1 MQLKILSIA
10 NPHMRAFHASWFG
23 FFSTFFS
30 TFAPAPLAPMFK
42 SEATLGLKRADLVAG
57 NLCSVSS
64 NIFMRVVMGI
74 VCDKLGARKGLA
86 FLLLITSPAILG
98 MMFVDNAA
106 GFIICRF
113 VIGMSLASFVACQV
127 WCTQQFSKSIV
138 GVANA
143 TAGGWGNLGGGITNL
158 TMPFIFLAF
167 MSATG
172 EDELA
177 SLRLCFLVPLAL
189 HLASAAFVMTAATSP
204 TATTPPSRRAA
215 PAEGRRGRRHQG
227 RPLQRERVDPDA
239 HLRLLLRRRADGDQ
253 RGGAVLLR
261 VPRARPHHRGRPR
274 LHLWPHQPLCAL
286 ARRPLLRLGQRE
298 AGMRGASGRSGS
310 GRRSRG

>member
-1 MQLKILSIA
+1 
-10 NPHMRAFHASWFG
+10 MRAFHASWFG

-158 TMPFIFLAF
+158 CYNALDRHVEAGHGDQVCFIAERNDYADDAPQLIV
-167 MSATG
+167 G
-172 EDELA
+172 
-177 SLRLCFLVPLAL
+177 LC
-189 HLASAAFVMTAATSP
+189 AAGGRF
-204 TATTPPSRRAA
+204 
-215 PAEGRRGRRHQG
+215 GRRVGG
-227 RPLQRERVDPDA
+227 
-239 HLRLLLRRRADGDQ
+239 LR
-253 RGGAVLLR
+253 
-261 VPRARPHHRGRPR
+261 
-274 LHLWPHQPLCAL
+274 
-286 ARRPLLRLGQRE
+286 
-298 AGMRGASGRSGS
+298 
-310 GRRSRG
+310 